1 MPEGMRAMRIT
12 AALLGMGMGVLAL
25 QAPPV
30 RAQALD
36 RAQVL
41 DIATDQSPV
50 GLDPHVATSFAT
62 QIVTSTLYEGLTAVD
77 AGLRT
82 VPALAQSWTV
92 SDDGLTYRFQ
102 LRAGAAFHNGRA
114 VAPADVIASIA
125 RVRDPKTGSPYA
137 SRFTGIKSV
146 EADGDAVVVV
156 TLEQPS
162 APFLSQ
168 LASLAI
174 VPPEAAAELAR
185 RPVGT
190 GPFQF
195 KEWAPDTYI
204 LLDRNSSYW
213 EQGLPRLAGLK
224 FSIVPEAATRQ
235 LGVQGGAYRIAP
247 NLDAAA
253 AQALGAGNRVRVLPV
268 QDLAYSVVGL
278 NTSRPPFD
286 KPEVR
291 EAVNLAVDRQQ
302 VADAAYF
309 GRAAPAGPLSPAL
322 ADWAL
327 PVSEFPC
334 YRPDPARAR
343 TLLQGAGLA
352 LPVKVTLNVLGSLQ
366 QVVDV
371 AQVVQAQL
379 NKAGFEVTLNVQEQG
394 RFIQDW
400 RGGNFQAFASLNSGG
415 PDPDDYFGRSFATG
429 GATNVY
435 KYSDPELDALLAR
448 ARASRDPL
456 ARKQMY
462 DDAQR
467 RLACRGPAV
476 HLAYATLF
484 TALRADVQGFQPSAL
499 RSLRALRETRIGPQ

>member
-1 MPEGMRAMRIT
+1 MRVT
-12 AALLGMGMGVLAL
+12 AALFGLGAFLAAS
-25 QAPPV
+25 APQPGWT
-30 RAQALD
+30 
-36 RAQVL
+36 QVL

-62 QIVTSTLYEGLTAVD
+62 QLVTSTVYEGLTAID

-102 LRAGAAFHNGRA
+102 LRPGAKFQNGRA
-114 VAPADVIASIA
+114 VGPADVVASVA

-137 SRFTGIKSV
+137 SRFASIKSV
-146 EADGDAVVVV
+146 MPDGDDAVTI

-168 LASLAI
+168 LAALAI
-174 VPPEAAAELAR
+174 VPPEAVPELAR

-195 KEWAPDTYI
+195 KEWVPDTYI
-204 LLDRNSSYW
+204 ALDRNAAYW

-224 FSIVPEAATRQ
+224 FNIVPEAATRQ
-235 LGVQGGAYRIAP
+235 LGVQSGTYRMVPA
-247 NLDAAA
+247 LDAATVG
-253 AQALGAGNRVRVLPV
+253 ALASGSRVKVLQV
-268 QDLAYSVVGL
+268 QDLAYSVIGL
-278 NTSRPPFD
+278 NASRPPFD

-291 EAVNLAVDRQQ
+291 EAVNLAVDRAQL
-302 VADAAYF
+302 ADAAYF
-309 GRAAPAGPLSPAL
+309 GKAVPAGPLSPAL
-322 ADWAL
+322 RDWAL

-343 TLLQGAGLA
+343 KLLQDAGLA

-371 AQVVQAQL
+371 AQVVQAQMD
-379 NKAGFEVTLNVQEQG
+379 KAGFEVTLNVQEQG

-415 PDPDDYFGRSFATG
+415 TDPDDYFGRSFATG

-435 KYSDPELDALLAR
+435 KYSDPKLDTLLAD
-448 ARASRDPL
+448 ARTASDP
-456 ARKQMY
+456 AKRKAMY
-462 DDAQR
+462 DEAQR
-467 RLACRGPAV
+467 LLACRGPAV
-476 HLAYATLF
+476 HLAYGTLF
-484 TALRADVQGFQPSAL
+484 TAVRADVQGYEPSAT
-499 RSLRALRETRIGPQ
+499 RSLRGLRDARVGP